1 MPANKFA
8 FLRYQIIDDCLRN
21 TMRPYPKL
29 RDLRRACEEKLF
41 SSEGERISDSAIEKD
56 LKAMR
61 NDPDLGYHAPIVY
74 NRAHGGYCYTD
85 PDFTIKQFNLSD
97 EQREAMQFAART
109 LVQFKDFPIFEAFH
123 DAIQQISDRLAI
135 APDLK
140 MSGNADFVHFESA
153 PRIAGSEW
161 LAPLLSHI
169 RAQEVVQ
176 FAYQKFG
183 DAPATTYELEPLL
196 LKEHRNRWY
205 VTGLDRNKDQIRT
218 FGLDRIVPNSLEYAG
233 RKFSPP
239 EGFDRATFFRDS
251 IGVTVLTGAVEDLVF
266 HIHPVLKSYLETTPI
281 HASQR
286 IFEHPDGI
294 IELRLRT
301 HQTFELTQ
309 LILGY
314 GSEIQV
320 IQPES
325 LRQKIA
331 SQIRETLRFYEK
343 S

>member
-1 MPANKFA
+1 MLERVLTGLLTVALLPAAEISFNQDIRPILSAKCIVCHGPDDGVDA
-8 FLRYQIIDDCLRN
+8 KGKANRKAGLRLD
-21 TMRPYPKL
+21 TP
-29 RDLRRACEEKLF
+29 
-41 SSEGERISDSAIEKD
+41 EGAYAEKD
-56 LKAMR
+56 
-61 NDPDLGYHAPIVY
+61 GI
-74 NRAHGGYCYTD
+74 
-85 PDFTIKQFNLSD
+85 
-97 EQREAMQFAART
+97 AA
-109 LVQFKDFPIFEAFH
+109 
-123 DAIQQISDRLAI
+123 
-135 APDLK
+135 
-140 MSGNADFVHFESA
+140 
-153 PRIAGSEW
+153 
-161 LAPLLSHI
+161 
-169 RAQEVVQ
+169 
-176 FAYQKFG
+176 
-183 DAPATTYELEPLL
+183 
-196 LKEHRNRWY
+196 
-205 VTGLDRNKDQIRT
+205 
-218 FGLDRIVPNSLEYAG
+218 IVPNSLEYAG

-251 IGVTVLTGAVEDLVF
+251 IGVTVLMGAVEDLVF

-314 GSEIQV
+314 GPEIQV